1 MEATRLFT
9 EALNARD
16 RDALLGLI
24 ADDVEFPTP
33 EDRSLGGE
41 AGLDA
46 VLKAAKDTDLLLARE
61 GAEQIDADS
70 GVTRVTVNV
79 RELIHHDEQHGT
91 AEFAVRD
98 GRIARFEVLRG

>member
-1 MEATRLFT
+1 MELTRLFT

-16 RDALLGLI
+16 RGAILGLV

-61 GAEQIDADS
+61 GTEVVEEDS

-79 RELIHHDEQHGT
+79 RELIHHSEQHGT